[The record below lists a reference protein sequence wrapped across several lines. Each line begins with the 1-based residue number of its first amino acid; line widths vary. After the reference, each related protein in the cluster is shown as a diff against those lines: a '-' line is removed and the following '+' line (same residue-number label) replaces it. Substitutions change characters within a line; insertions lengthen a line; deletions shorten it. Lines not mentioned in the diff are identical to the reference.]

1 MAEVLEKVEQKVSG
15 LTKRGVIAEFK
26 EFINHG
32 NVVDVAVAFVMGAA
46 FKTVVDSFAGSAT
59 SPGILGGLIGA
70 VFGGEQPDF
79 SKKVLT
85 INGSAIP
92 FGAFVTASLNFF
104 FVAIALFIVVKVYN
118 RVRDKEQKEESTEA
132 SQEVSTN
139 DLLAEIRDELRLA
152 RGGQPATQNPD
163 QP

>member
-1 MAEVLEKVEQKVSG
+1 MSDVLGKVEEKVSN

-70 VFGGEQPDF
+70 IFGGEQPDF

-92 FGAFVTASLNFF
+92 FGAFATALLNFF
-104 FVAIALFIVVKVYN
+104 FVAVALFMVVKVYN
-118 RVRDKEQKEESTEA
+118 RVREKAREETTDEPTP
-132 SQEVSTN
+132 EVSTN
-139 DLLAEIRDELRLA
+139 DLLTEIRDELREA
-152 RGGQPATQNPD
+152 RLNRTSPHDP
-163 QP
+163 PHS